1 MARFVN
7 KVATMQMKYMFGV
20 TLHKVELKVPYDV
33 DVIVLM
39 KRGGKRAES
48 QGKVTIGK
56 GQSIADFKE
65 EKLTAADRV
74 YKDKATKKFQDKYAN
89 ILVQI
94 KKEGVR
100 KSVGI
105 VKINLIDYIEA
116 TEIGAKNIGKRQK
129 LVLDKCPDPQAYI
142 EFTVNSVLLSQG
154 ASGSE
159 TASIAETMTLD
170 SDPESEFDFND
181 LDGPSSKLQ
190 RRGTRGRDGSKMR

>member
-89 ILVQI
+89 ILV
-94 KKEGVR
+94 
-100 KSVGI
+100 
-105 VKINLIDYIEA
+105 
-116 TEIGAKNIGKRQK
+116 
-129 LVLDKCPDPQAYI
+129 
-142 EFTVNSVLLSQG
+142 
-154 ASGSE
+154 
-159 TASIAETMTLD
+159 
-170 SDPESEFDFND
+170 
-181 LDGPSSKLQ
+181 
-190 RRGTRGRDGSKMR
+190 